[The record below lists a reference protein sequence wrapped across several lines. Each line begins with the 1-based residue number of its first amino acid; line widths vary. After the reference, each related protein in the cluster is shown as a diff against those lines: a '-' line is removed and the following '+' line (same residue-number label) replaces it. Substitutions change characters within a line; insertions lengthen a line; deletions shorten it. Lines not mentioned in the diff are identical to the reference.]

1 MPGKLTQQ
9 IKLNKPFASKEQE
22 VFLNVLRT
30 ADHLTRGFEA
40 LLKPHN
46 LSHTTYNVLRVLRG
60 AMHEHAGGLPCNQI
74 GERML
79 TREPDVTRL
88 LDRLETRGLI
98 IRTRQVD
105 DRRVVLAK
113 ITEQGRA
120 ILKQLDEPVVALH
133 SKQLG
138 HLSRPRLQMLSDL
151 LEAAREQNEP

>member
-1 MPGKLTQQ
+1 MPSKLAQQ

-22 VFLNVLRT
+22 AFLNVLRT
-30 ADHLTRGFEA
+30 ADHLTRSFEA

-46 LSHTTYNVLRVLRG
+46 LSHTTYNVLRILRG
-60 AMHEHAGGLPCNQI
+60 VSSEHPNGLPCNQI

-98 IRTRQVD
+98 VRTRQVN

-113 ITEQGRA
+113 ITDQGLA
-120 ILKQLDEPVVALH
+120 ILKQLDQPVVALH
-133 SKQLG
+133 AKQLG
-138 HLSRPRLQMLSDL
+138 HLSRQQLETLSEL
-151 LEAAREQNEP
+151 LERAREAT